1 MSELKVLKLV
11 PIAEA
16 QAAAAAA
23 ADKAAA
29 AEKKRGTLITSRLVP
44 RPAPKPVAPV
54 EPTPALKLEVQQE
67 PKRTAP
73 PVTQPLRVNE
83 PRRGNKK
90 KRSASPQAQPV
101 RGERPRLS
109 REEMVDLYR
118 TMYLSRKL
126 DDKEIQLKN
135 QNKIFFQIS
144 GAGHEAILV
153 AAGKLLKPGHDWFYP
168 YYRDRAL
175 CLQLGMTPLEQL
187 LSAVG
192 AEADP
197 NSHGRQMPSHWGH
210 TKLNI
215 VSQSSPTGTQLLQ
228 AVGCAEAAY
237 RFKLIKEL
245 RSRASNFRKDEVVYV
260 SIGDG
265 TTSEGEFWEAL
276 NTACNLKL
284 PVLFLVEDNGYA
296 ISVPV
301 EVQTAGGDVS
311 RLVEKFPNLYL
322 QRCDGT
328 DMLQSLDTM
337 HRAVQY
343 CRSRRGPALIHAK
356 VIRPY
361 SHSLSDDE
369 RLYRSEDE
377 RAADALRDPVKRFG
391 QLLIDENIADDEQLQ
406 KLNAD
411 VDALVNEAADEALA
425 SPQPAPETA
434 KLYVYS
440 PDVDPTAKEFDTEE
454 GAELSGNPGTMVDLI
469 NRCLHTEMARDPRI
483 VVFGEDVA
491 DCSREESLE
500 KVKGKGGVFKVTANL
515 QRKFGSARVFNSPLA
530 EANIV
535 GRAIGMATRGLKPVV
550 EIQFFDYIWPAMH
563 QIRNEL
569 AVLRWRSSNDWKS
582 PVVMRVPVGGYLK
595 GGAVYH
601 SQSGVSTFTQIPG
614 LRVIYPSNALDANG
628 LLRTAI
634 RADDPVLFLEH
645 KHLYRQAYN
654 KSQYPPDDF
663 MIPFGKAKTVREGKD
678 ISIITYGALVQRSV
692 VAAKQ
697 AEQQGI
703 SVEIVD
709 LRSLQPY
716 DWNAITETVKKTNR
730 VIVAHEDSLSFGYGA
745 EIAARISDEL
755 FEHLDAPVR
764 RVAAMDTFVAYAPQ
778 LEDVILPQ
786 VADVAQAINELHSY

>member
-1 MSELKVLKLV
+1 MSDLKVLKLV
-11 PIAEA
+11 PVAQARA
-16 QAAAAAA
+16 QAAAAAE
-23 ADKAAA
+23 KAAA
-29 AEKKRGTLITSRLVP
+29 EEKKRGKLIASRLVP
-44 RPAPKPVAPV
+44 RPAPQPVAP
-54 EPTPALKLEVQQE
+54 PE
-67 PKRTAP
+67 PKPAP
-73 PVTQPLRVNE
+73 KPEPIQEAKSIVQPVTQPQRDRKPRRE
-83 PRRGNKK
+83 PR
-90 KRSASPQAQPV
+90 PQRAAAPKAQPV
-101 RGERPRLS
+101 KGERPRLS
-109 REEMVDLYR
+109 REQMIELYR

-153 AAGKLLKPGHDWFYP
+153 AAGMMLKPAHDWFYP

-210 TKLNI
+210 KKLNI

-265 TTSEGEFWEAL
+265 TSSEGEFWEAL

-311 RLVEKFPNLYL
+311 RLVENFPNLYL

-328 DMLQSLDTM
+328 DMLESLDTVY
-337 HRAVQY
+337 RAVQY
-343 CRSRRGPALIHAK
+343 CRARRGPALIHAK

-369 RLYRSEDE
+369 RLYRPEEE
-377 RAADALRDPVKRFG
+377 RAVDAERDPVKRFG
-391 QLLIDENIADDEQLQ
+391 HLLVDEKILDGDGLQ
-406 KLNAD
+406 KVKD
-411 VDALVNEAADEALA
+411 DIDALVTEAADLALA

-434 KLYVYS
+434 KLYVFS
-440 PDVDPTAKEFDTEE
+440 PDVDPTSKEFDTED
-454 GAELSGNPGTMVDLI
+454 GAELSGNNGTMVDLI
-469 NRCLHTEMARDPRI
+469 NRCLHTEMERDPRI

-515 QRKFGSARVFNSPLA
+515 QRKFGGARVFNSPLA

-569 AVLRWRSSNDWKS
+569 ALMRWRSANDFNA

-634 RADDPVLFLEH
+634 RCDDPVLFLEH

-663 MIPFGKAKTVREGKD
+663 MIPFGKAKTVREGTD
-678 ISIITYGALVQRSV
+678 LSIITYGALVQRSV
-692 VAAKQ
+692 VAARQ

-703 SVEIVD
+703 GVEIVD

-716 DWNAITETVKKTNR
+716 DWNAIVETVKKTNR

-786 VADVAQAINELHSY
+786 VADVLQTITELHSY